1 VKVEKAFA
9 PDDMKAFE
17 QEAKCALVAT
27 VNPEGLPHVTLIS
40 SLRARRPDQLMWGQF
55 TEGLSKKHVRINP
68 KTGFLVLTLDRRLW
82 RGQAVWTHALGE
94 GPEYEMYNKTP
105 MFRYNAYFG
114 IHTVHYMDLV
124 KTYGRESLPLARVV
138 AASLLTRIAGPAAGR
153 GSEAQAL
160 KPWAV
165 GLFNRLNA
173 LRFMAYIHED
183 GFPRIFPMLQGLA
196 AGSGRIVFSPLAYGR
211 ELEALEAGQAVA
223 VFAMSLSMEDVLARG
238 TFQGYRRR
246 RGARLGLVDLDW
258 VYNSMPPNPGQIYPA
273 APLAAVERF

>member
-1 VKVEKAFA
+1 MQVGKTFT

-17 QEAKCALVAT
+17 QEAKCALLAT

-82 RGQAVWTHALGE
+82 RGKAVWTHALGE
-94 GPEYEMYNKTP
+94 GEEYEMYNKTP

-124 KTYGRESLPLARVV
+124 ETYGREGLPMSRVV
-138 AASLLTRIAGPAAGR
+138 AAVLLTRLAAAAAGR
-153 GSEAQAL
+153 GSEVQVL
-160 KPWAV
+160 RPWAV
-165 GLFNRLNA
+165 GLVNRLNA
-173 LRFMAYIHED
+173 LRFMAYVDGD

-196 AGSGRIVFSPLAYGR
+196 ADSGRIAFSPLAFDQ
-211 ELEALEAGQAVA
+211 ELKTLESGQAVA
-223 VFAMSLSMEDVLARG
+223 LFAMSLNMEDVLARG
-238 TFQGYRRR
+238 TFQGYRRC
-246 RGARLGLVDLDW
+246 RGVRLGLVDLDW

-273 APLAAVERF
+273 VPLLAVERF